1 MLNLL
6 KKLHSDESGQDVI
19 EYVLVAAIITV
30 ASIAT
35 IGQVGTHVSTMW
47 NNLYTNIQNK

>member
-19 EYVLVAAIITV
+19 EYILVAAIITV
-30 ASIAT
+30 ASIGA
-35 IGQVGTHVSTMW
+35 ISNVGSHVSTMW
-47 NNLYTNIQNK
+47 NNLYNNIQNH